1 MSRNNTYFAC
11 KCNSDFD
18 HFSPKEGSTGD
29 QHDHGHDVGGHDGD
43 GGGDALK
50 FPRLA
55 HLVVIDR
62 VAIILREYVR
72 R

>member
-1 MSRNNTYFAC
+1 MLSGLRPSPASSCLGSAVGTPG
-11 KCNSDFD
+11 D
-18 HFSPKEGSTGD
+18 H
-29 QHDHGHDVGGHDGD
+29 HDHGHDEGGHDGD
-43 GGGDALK
+43 GGGDALQ